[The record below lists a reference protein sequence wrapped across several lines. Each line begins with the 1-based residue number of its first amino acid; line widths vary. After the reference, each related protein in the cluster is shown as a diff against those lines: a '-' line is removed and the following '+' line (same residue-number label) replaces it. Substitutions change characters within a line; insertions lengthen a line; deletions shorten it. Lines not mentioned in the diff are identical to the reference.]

1 MAALNEVLTKE
12 RIKVRISRLAE
23 GEVAKAEVVYEA
35 KVSGLG

>member
-1 MAALNEVLTKE
+1 VLTKE

-23 GEVAKAEVVYEA
+23 VEVAKAEVVYEA